1 MIRTRRWFGAATAIL
16 LGATLTGFAPSA
28 AHAAPVHD
36 VTTAVQDKLLQEAAV
51 AAEPGMRTA
60 GLDDTRVTVTRRDG
74 RSWAFGT
81 AVLVSPQEGDAHP
94 SGWLFVARQQRGG
107 WQVAFEGEAEFA
119 ELASAAPASV
129 VAEQERAAF
138 TTTGTM
144 SANGDYRTGMR
155 LPFALGESWI
165 LRGGPHGWSGSP
177 RPFSSIDLYGGDERV
192 LAVRAGT
199 AYTMCKG
206 WIRVIHDRGYATDYY
221 HLWNNI
227 SVDGA
232 SVSAGTFLGN
242 TGTDITCGGSASS
255 RHVHLGLRQNS
266 AYIAIA
272 THALGKWVPRE
283 GSVAYEGY
291 ALHGSTRRNVKA
303 TLYNYGA
310 LGFTEG
316 IVDSFGGTSVSR
328 RSGPGTGYEVVGTIA
343 DGATA
348 AIACSSNGTT
358 HTGRYGTTALWN
370 KLTDGTWIPDAYHY
384 TGAAS
389 PVNGWC

>member
-1 MIRTRRWFGAATAIL
+1 MISTERWLGAATTL
-16 LGATLTGFAPSA
+16 VLSATMMSIAPSG
-28 AHAAPVHD
+28 AHAAPAND
-36 VTTAVQDKLLQEAAV
+36 VTTAVQHKLLEEAAV
-51 AAEPGMRTA
+51 AADWGIRTA
-60 GLDDTRVTVTRRDG
+60 SLADTRVTVTRRDG
-74 RSWAFGT
+74 GAWAFGT
-81 AVLVSPQEGDAHP
+81 AVLVAPHEEGRYP
-94 SGWLFVARQQRGG
+94 SGWIFVARQQRGD
-107 WQVAFEGEAEFA
+107 WQVAFEGEANFT

-129 VAEQERAAF
+129 VAQRERDAF
-138 TTTGTM
+138 TAPSTLA
-144 SANGDYRTGMR
+144 ANGDFRTGMR
-155 LPFALGESWI
+155 LPFALGASWT

-177 RPFSSIDLYGGDERV
+177 RPFSSIDLFGGDERV

-206 WIRVIHDRGYATDYY
+206 WIRVVHDRGYATDYY

-227 SVDGA
+227 NVDGA
-232 SVSAGTFLGN
+232 SVAAGTYLGD

-266 AYIAIA
+266 AYVAIA
-272 THALGKWVPRE
+272 THNLGKWVPRE

-291 ALHGSTRRNVKA
+291 ALHGSTRRNVRG

-316 IVDSFGGTSVSR
+316 IIDSNGGTSISR
-328 RSGPGTGYEVVGTIA
+328 RSGPGTGYGVVGSIA

-348 AIACSSNGTT
+348 AVACSANGTS
-358 HTGRYGTTALWN
+358 HTGRWGTTALWN

-384 TGAAS
+384 TGAAN

>member
-1 MIRTRRWFGAATAIL
+1 MISTRRWFGAAAAVL
-16 LGATLTGFAPSA
+16 LGATMLGSAPGGA
-28 AHAAPVHD
+28 QAAPATD
-36 VTTAVQDKLLQEAAV
+36 VTAAVQQKLLAEAAV
-51 AAEPGMRTA
+51 AADQAFRTA
-60 GLDDTRVTVTRRDG
+60 GVADTRVNVTRRDG
-74 RSWAFGT
+74 RNWAFGT
-81 AVLVSPQEGDAHP
+81 AVLVAPQEEGQYP
-94 SGWLFVARQQRGG
+94 SGWVFVARQQRGD
-107 WQVAFEGEAEFA
+107 WQVAFEGEATFA

-129 VAEQERAAF
+129 VAAPEKAAF
-138 TTTGTM
+138 TGFGTM

-155 LPFALGESWI
+155 LPFALDQSWI

-266 AYIAIA
+266 AYVAWA
-272 THALGKWVPRE
+272 THNLGKWVPRE
-283 GSVAYEGY
+283 GSTAYEGY
-291 ALHGSTRRNVKA
+291 ALHGSTRRNVGG

-310 LGFTEG
+310 LGFTQG
-316 IVDSFGGTSVSR
+316 IVDGNGDTSVSR
-328 RSGPGTGYEVVGTIA
+328 RSGPGTGYDIVGTIA

-348 AIACSSNGTT
+348 TVSCSSTGTSR
-358 HTGRYGTTALWN
+358 TGRWGTSTLWN
-370 KLTDGTWIPDAYHY
+370 KLSDGTWIPDAYMY
-384 TGAAS
+384 TGSAKAL
-389 PVNGWC
+389 NGTC